1 MVEAQRRA
9 MKIERREL
17 EVVATKRCAILERA
31 TFLEKGLKI
40 PDPE

>member
-1 MVEAQRRA
+1 MVEAQQRV

-17 EVVATKRCAILERA
+17 EVVATKRFAILERA

-40 PDPE
+40 PNLE

>member
-1 MVEAQRRA
+1 MVEAQRRV

-17 EVVATKRCAILERA
+17 EVIATKRRVILERA

-40 PDPE
+40 LDLE